1 MTGLDGTVLPLCENV
16 KFLNYPDNC
25 SFHLV
30 FNFTHHSQAK
40 KEPQDKSLELI
51 IDNRSPSPQSTADV
65 ETGDA
70 NVATIH
76 VRLETTAHGKQR
88 RRCAHRQQF
97 RRSRGGEVKRGIS
110 KQTLKRGG

>member
-1 MTGLDGTVLPLCENV
+1 MTGLDGTVLPLYENV

-25 SFHLV
+25 SFRLV
-30 FNFTHHSQAK
+30 LNFTHHSQAK

-65 ETGDA
+65 EVGDA

-76 VRLETTAHGKQR
+76 VRLENHCSQETTASYRTTGW
-88 RRCAHRQQF
+88 
-97 RRSRGGEVKRGIS
+97 SGGIS
-110 KQTLKRGG
+110 VLIGSSSGGR